1 MTSPIQ
7 KRIIDISSLF
17 GVRLLQLGLDALL
30 DAVLMQF
37 EDLLGALVVLLQE
50 GLQLGELGVDGRL

>member
-50 GLQLGELGVDGRL
+50 GLQLGELGVDG